1 MANIG
6 DFNKFNFLR
15 LEYQPQ
21 QLDLD
26 FNLVD
31 PVSLFTVSL
40 ANWRM
45 TSTTIFKAMLDIG
58 NAK

>member
-45 TSTTIFKAMLDIG
+45 TSTTIFKAMLDI
-58 NAK
+58 